1 MAPDLRCNQ
10 HNRDQIPVM
19 TTVHGAGPVHTSGGI
34 QQTDRPQRSDSVDS
48 NSGFNSL
55 IIAARHR
62 CVCLRELFKR
72 VSPKNVSTENLQ
84 LRADDDFNKR
94 VLEGW
99 TWSSS
104 SSMGA
109 LRKSV
114 LEDWSLGRRDFPL
127 PVPAGRAGLCVN
139 KLAPITSA
147 FPCHS
152 LQRCISTFSGSR
164 FCMVSSLFLIHS
176 LIETARRLRSLQLS
190 WLTVPDS
197 AELHCSCPLCCCA
210 SAGAPP
216 CCLTAGSLKT
226 YKQQTWRSVEPPGLV
241 KTSKSVHR
249 FLNHRGLCVC
259 GCKVTGS
266 RLLLNYHSSIL
277 LQRHLC
283 TAVACV
289 TFLLIKT
296 LKTAIQATTQV
307 WMDVLWG
314 AWHVTFLSEHMT
326 EDSEIK
332 GREGSQSRKTETERR
347 KGELKLENRG
357 D

>member
-19 TTVHGAGPVHTSGGI
+19 TTVHGAGPVHTSGRI

-48 NSGFNSL
+48 NSRFNSL

-84 LRADDDFNKR
+84 LRADDNFNKR
-94 VLEGW
+94 LLEGW

-104 SSMGA
+104 SSSTGA

-152 LQRCISTFSGSR
+152 LQRCIFTFSGSR

-176 LIETARRLRSLQLS
+176 LIEAARRLRSLQLS

-249 FLNHRGLCVC
+249 FLNHQGLWVC

-289 TFLLIKT
+289 TFLLIRT
-296 LKTAIQATTQV
+296 LKTAIQTTRLRFG
-307 WMDVLWG
+307 WMCYKGCVT
-314 AWHVTFLSEHMT
+314 WHISVQTH
-326 EDSEIK
+326 D
-332 GREGSQSRKTETERR
+332 
-347 KGELKLENRG
+347 RG
-357 D
+357 FRN

>member
-19 TTVHGAGPVHTSGGI
+19 TTVHGAGLVHTSGGI

-84 LRADDDFNKR
+84 LRADGDFNKR

-296 LKTAIQATTQV
+296 LKTAIQATTLRFG
-307 WMDVLWG
+307 WMCYEVHDMSHFCPNTWQRIQKLKAERG
-314 AWHVTFLSEHMT
+314 HKAERPRQ
-326 EDSEIK
+326 
-332 GREGSQSRKTETERR
+332 REGKVN
-347 KGELKLENRG
+347 LN
-357 D
+357 

>member
-19 TTVHGAGPVHTSGGI
+19 TTVHGTGLVHTSGGI

-99 TWSSS
+99 TWSNS

-296 LKTAIQATTQV
+296 LKTAIQATTLRFG
-307 WMDVLWG
+307 WMCYEVHDMSHFCPNTWQRIQKLKAERG
-314 AWHVTFLSEHMT
+314 HKAERPRQ
-326 EDSEIK
+326 
-332 GREGSQSRKTETERR
+332 REGKVN
-347 KGELKLENRG
+347 LN
-357 D
+357 

>member
-84 LRADDDFNKR
+84 LRADDDFNQR
-94 VLEGW
+94 LLEGW

-104 SSMGA
+104 STGA

-152 LQRCISTFSGSR
+152 LQRCIFTFSGSR

-241 KTSKSVHR
+241 KTSKSVYR

-289 TFLLIKT
+289 TFLLIRT
-296 LKTAIQATTQV
+296 LQTAIQATTLRFG
-307 WMDVLWG
+307 WMCYEVHDISHFCPNTWQRIQKLKAERG
-314 AWHVTFLSEHMT
+314 HKAERPRQ
-326 EDSEIK
+326 
-332 GREGSQSRKTETERR
+332 REGKVN
-347 KGELKLENRG
+347 LN
-357 D
+357 

>member
-1 MAPDLRCNQ
+1 
-10 HNRDQIPVM
+10 M

-94 VLEGW
+94 LLEGW

-104 SSMGA
+104 SSTGA

-152 LQRCISTFSGSR
+152 LQRCIFTFSGSR
-164 FCMVSSLFLIHS
+164 FCMVFSLFLIHS

-197 AELHCSCPLCCCA
+197 AELYCSCPLCCCA

-226 YKQQTWRSVEPPGLV
+226 YKQQTWLEPPGLV

-249 FLNHRGLCVC
+249 FLNHQGLCVC

-289 TFLLIKT
+289 TFLLIRT
-296 LKTAIQATTQV
+296 LKTAIQATTLRFG
-307 WMDVLWG
+307 WMCYEVHDMAHFCPNTWQRFQKLKAERG
-314 AWHVTFLSEHMT
+314 HKAERPRQ
-326 EDSEIK
+326 
-332 GREGSQSRKTETERR
+332 REGKV
-347 KGELKLENRG
+347 KLN
-357 D
+357 

>member
-84 LRADDDFNKR
+84 LRADDDFNQR
-94 VLEGW
+94 LLEGW

-104 SSMGA
+104 STGA

-152 LQRCISTFSGSR
+152 LQRCIFTFSGSR

-249 FLNHRGLCVC
+249 FLNHRCLCVC

-289 TFLLIKT
+289 TFLLIRT
-296 LKTAIQATTQV
+296 LQTAIQATTLRFG
-307 WMDVLWG
+307 WMCYEVHDISHFCPNTWQRIQKLKAERG
-314 AWHVTFLSEHMT
+314 HKAERPRQ
-326 EDSEIK
+326 
-332 GREGSQSRKTETERR
+332 REGKVN
-347 KGELKLENRG
+347 LN
-357 D
+357 